1 MARVQRLAVRQ
12 AYLLRY
18 LVIKLE
24 SVRRLGASIGE
35 GRS

>member
-1 MARVQRLAVRQ
+1 MARVQRLAARQ

-18 LVIKLE
+18 LVIRPE
-24 SVRRLGASIGE
+24 SVRRLGASLGE